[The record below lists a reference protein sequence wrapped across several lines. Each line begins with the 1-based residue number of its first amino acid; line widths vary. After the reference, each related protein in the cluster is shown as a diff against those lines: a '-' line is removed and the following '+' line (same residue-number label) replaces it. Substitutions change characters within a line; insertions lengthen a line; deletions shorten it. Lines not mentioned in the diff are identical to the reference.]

1 MNNILMLINGIF
13 TLEKGDTHI
22 EWGKVKNSVVVVN
35 VNWRYRCELIFLKLS
50 FKKLFFLKSF
60 KNDYFLILFIEKA

>member
-1 MNNILMLINGIF
+1 MLINGIF

-50 FKKLFFLKSF
+50 FKKLFFLKKF
-60 KNDYFLILFIEKA
+60 